1 MSGRRSSAQSCDK
14 GSAAQEYSTEDSTVS
29 RSLVLARLRTA
40 LRIAESEDR
49 RRDCGDFQTVK
60 RGGERLGGS
69 VADLSHQGCG
79 EKYNWGPEQV
89 LGWVKVIKGTEEVK
103 GLGK

>member
-1 MSGRRSSAQSCDK
+1 V
-14 GSAAQEYSTEDSTVS
+14 EYSLNV
-29 RSLVLARLRTA
+29 LVAVLFLARLRTA

-60 RGGERLGGS
+60 RSGERLGGS
-69 VADLSHQGCG
+69 VADLSLQGCG
-79 EKYNWGPEQV
+79 EKYNWGPVQL
-89 LGWVKVIKGTEEVK
+89 LGWEKVIKGTEEVK

>member
-14 GSAAQEYSTEDSTVS
+14 GSGAQEYSTQL
-29 RSLVLARLRTA
+29 LVAVLFLARLRTA

-69 VADLSHQGCG
+69 VADLSLQGCG
-79 EKYNWGPEQV
+79 EKYNWGPVQL
-89 LGWVKVIKGTEEVK
+89 LGGEKVIKGTEEVK